1 MTAAKIL
8 SPLRAVA
15 FALTAVSMLAGCS
28 QGIVAEHSVVI
39 RPAKSAFT
47 TTHPHDFSLHGIDVS
62 KYQGDI
68 DWQAVKQAGIAFA
81 YIKATEGG
89 NHIDSKFQANWDGAR
104 AAGVPRGAYHFV
116 WWCRPA
122 IEEVNWFKEVV
133 PRDPDA
139 LPPVLDVEATPTSRT
154 CKRRLD
160 RDSAVRD
167 MRVMLQEM
175 ERYYGKRPVI
185 YTTVD
190 FYEAILSNNELSE
203 YPIWVRSTK
212 YSPHVKYGSRKW
224 AFWQYQSDAVVPG
237 IRTLVDRNAFHGDR
251 ATFLAFASGRRSAP
265 PERTLEPIPADR
277 IIPETEIAAVEHPR
291 DVPAKAVVAA
301 STPVRASLAPEPMA
315 LMPPASL
322 PNVPFPPQRY

>member
-1 MTAAKIL
+1 MTVAKIF
-8 SPLRAVA
+8 SPLRAL
-15 FALTAVSMLAGCS
+15 ALAMTAASCLAGCS
-28 QGIVAEHSVVI
+28 QGIVAEGPEII

-47 TTHPHDFSLHGIDVS
+47 TTQPHDFSVHGIDVS
-62 KYQGDI
+62 KYQGAI
-68 DWQAVKQAGIAFA
+68 DWQAVRRAGIGFA

-89 NHIDSKFQANWDGAR
+89 NHIDSRFQANWDGAR
-104 AAGVPRGAYHFV
+104 AAGIPRGAYHFV

-122 IEEVNWFKEVV
+122 IEEVNWFKQVV

-139 LPPVLDVEATPTSRT
+139 LPPVLDVEATPTSKT

-160 RDSAVRD
+160 RDSAIRD

-190 FYEAILSNNELSE
+190 FYEAILSHNELSE

-224 AFWQYQSDAVVPG
+224 HFWQYQSDARVPG
-237 IRTLVDRNAFHGDR
+237 IATLVDRNAFHGDR
-251 ATFLAFASGRRSAP
+251 RAFLAFASGHHALPPTQAP
-265 PERTLEPIPADR
+265 TPIPADR
-277 IIPETEIAAVEHPR
+277 IIPETAIAAAEHPKQ
-291 DVPAKAVVAA
+291 VPSRSMVAA
-301 STPVRASLAPEPMA
+301 NAPVDRPEPMA

-322 PNVPFPPQRY
+322 PNVPFPPQRR